1 VIAIKDLS
9 AVSIGQLIAFYEN
22 VVSILGILWDINPYD
37 QWGVELGKVL
47 SVNLLESLDNKNL
60 QDLDE
65 STKWILQ
72 KYLDAN

>member
-1 VIAIKDLS
+1 
-9 AVSIGQLIAFYEN
+9 
-22 VVSILGILWDINPYD
+22 VSILGILWDINPYD